1 MSAAHAGQL
10 KCLEFLLG
18 CSPAVE
24 AFKTTPKAIPDLHLA
39 CQSGSSSAINLLL
52 NRGLDPNTPSD
63 DGSAAL
69 HFVASLPNINNLFKI
84 IGMLLEAHADSV
96 STAIRRKFTN
106 PARFL
111 RATDFERQ
119 SASFPQSQS
128 HQKGQQFN

>member
-1 MSAAHAGQL
+1 MSAAYAGQL

-69 HFVASLPNINNLFKI
+69 HFAASLPNSNDLFEI
-84 IGMLLEAHADSV
+84 IGMLLEAHADP
-96 STAIRRKFTN
+96 STATGREFTN
-106 PARFL
+106 PTRFL
-111 RATDFERQ
+111 RATDFERR
-119 SASFPQSQS
+119 SASFPQFQS